1 MTVICVNPLV
11 EHACVSAKNGQPLHF
26 LGMHAKAQLQ
36 GNLLNMHLQQRFLN
50 PGKDNVEISY
60 NCPLPWGA
68 VLLGIDVL
76 LNGQKLH
83 GGVMP
88 KAKAR
93 ERYESAIEKGNSS
106 ILVSI
111 SPDGSL
117 GMELGNLLAGEECE
131 IHLHYAQVLLPAQG
145 SLRIML
151 PTTMAPRYG
160 NAVHDGGFEPHLA
173 PTTDSLVQYP
183 FSAEI
188 RVEGELTAARISS
201 PSHRLSTRVQDGCVV
216 LSLNDSQWLDR
227 DLIVLL
233 DELLSPGMGSVATDT
248 TQPDE
253 SVVMACL
260 NPSLPA
266 PAQPQAAPAIQIQFL
281 VDCSGSM
288 NGGSIQSASL
298 ALQQMLRELQPQ
310 DLFSLSKF
318 GSGHAHCHAR
328 MVTVDAEQLGH
339 AQQWAAE
346 LQADM
351 GGTEMEEAI
360 ANTLQLPGPA
370 KRDLLLIT
378 DGEIHAID
386 SLIEAIAHKNQRIFI
401 VGIGS
406 SPAEQHLR
414 RLAQASGGSC
424 EFVAPGEA
432 VQPAILRMF
441 HRLRSPALSQLQLR
455 LPDAVELVSIEQLPR
470 HGFANEQLLTY
481 LRIRGTWPAGTPL
494 ELHGQPGEHN
504 ALQLLAECKP
514 QAVQDSNNTVARMAA
529 HALCSDLA
537 KSNNSALSPHKQQR
551 SKDRLTELATRYQL
565 VTQYTH
571 FVLVHERAAHEK
583 PTDMPSLVQVPQ
595 MLAAGWGG
603 AGNVQAPKYANFN
616 VPSVWRTNR
625 TATASQRIADL
636 NRDNAGDVEIPSF
649 LRKSLEATKQSK
661 IERPL
666 LGGQRMDTTPPEVF
680 VRQLEA
686 QDCSQL
692 QTIAAL
698 SKLGLPQ
705 EIAQWLRDQ
714 IDASH
719 SESQIVQAFVQAMR
733 WLANHQWQG
742 LSGLELQAHS
752 LFVQA
757 LQSTGADA
765 WPAALMSTAK
775 A

>member
-1 MTVICVNPLV
+1 MTVFNFDPIA
-11 EHACVSAKNGQPLHF
+11 EHARLQTKEGRLVHF
-26 LGMHAKAQLQ
+26 LGMHAKAHLQ

-68 VLLGIDVL
+68 VLLGVDVL
-76 LNGQKLH
+76 LNGQKLQ
-83 GGVMP
+83 GSVMP
-88 KAKAR
+88 KAEAR
-93 ERYESAIEKGNSS
+93 DRYETALEKGDSS

-117 GMELGNLLAGEECE
+117 GMELGNLLASEECE

-160 NAVHDGGFEPHLA
+160 DAVQDGGFEPHLA
-173 PTTDSLVQYP
+173 PTVDALVQYS
-183 FSAEI
+183 FSAEVW
-188 RVEGELTAARISS
+188 VEGELTAARISS
-201 PSHRLSTRVQDGCVV
+201 PSHRLSTRMQDGNLV
-216 LSLNDSQWLDR
+216 LSLSDSQWLDR

-233 DELLSPGMGSVATDT
+233 DELPSSSMCSVAIDT

-266 PAQPQAAPAIQIQFL
+266 SAQPKAAPAIQVQFL

-288 NGGSIQSASL
+288 QGDSIQSASL

-318 GSGHAHCHAR
+318 GTNHAHCHAR
-328 MVTVDAEQLGH
+328 LVTVDAEQLAH

-370 KRDLLLIT
+370 QRDLLLIT
-378 DGEIHAID
+378 DGEIYAID
-386 SLIEAIAHKNQRIFI
+386 ALIDAVAHKKQRIFV

-441 HRLRSPALSQLQLR
+441 HRLRSPVLSQLQLR
-455 LPDAVELVSIEQLPR
+455 LPETVELIAIEQLPEF
-470 HGFANEQLLTY
+470 GFANEQLLTY
-481 LRIRGTWPAGTPL
+481 LRIRGSWPCDARL
-494 ELHGQPGEHN
+494 QLHGRLDGQN
-504 ALQLLAECKP
+504 AVQLLAECKP
-514 QAVQDSNNTVARMAA
+514 QTVQDSSNTVARMAA

-537 KSNNSALSPHKQQR
+537 QSNNSALSPHKQQR
-551 SKDRLTELATRYQL
+551 SKVRLTELATRYQL

-583 PTDMPSLVQVPQ
+583 PADMPSLVQVPQ

-603 AGNVQAPKYANFN
+603 NGNVQAAAHSAHCI
-616 VPSVWRTNR
+616 PSVWRTSK
-625 TATASQRIADL
+625 ASAASQKLADMT
-636 NRDNAGDVEIPSF
+636 GDVELPAF
-649 LRKSLEATKQSK
+649 LRKSAEAIDFSE
-661 IERPL
+661 ISEM
-666 LGGQRMDTTPPEVF
+666 RMSVRRIQPKASMSPEAF
-680 VRQLEA
+680 VQQLET

-698 SKLGLPQ
+698 SSLGLPQ
-705 EIAQWLRDQ
+705 EIALWLRDQ
-714 IDASH
+714 ILASH

-742 LSGLELQAHS
+742 LSGLKQQAHS
-752 LFVQA
+752 RFVQA

>member
-1 MTVICVNPLV
+1 MTVIYANPSA
-11 EHACVSAKNGQPLHF
+11 EHACVSTNNGRPLHF
-26 LGMHAKAQLQ
+26 LGMHARAQLQ

-50 PGKDNVEISY
+50 PSKDNVEISY

-68 VLLGIDVL
+68 VLLGVDVL
-76 LNGQKLH
+76 LNGQKLQ
-83 GGVMP
+83 GSVMP
-88 KAKAR
+88 KAQAR
-93 ERYESAIEKGNSS
+93 DRYETALEKGDSS

-111 SPDGSL
+111 GPDGSL

-160 NAVHDGGFEPHLA
+160 DAVRDGGFGPHLA
-173 PTTDSLVQYP
+173 PTVDSLVQYP

-188 RVEGELTAARISS
+188 QVEGELTAARISS
-201 PSHRLSTRVQDGCVV
+201 PSHRMSTRVQDHSVV
-216 LSLNDSQWLDR
+216 LSLSDSQWLDR

-233 DELLSPGMGSVATDT
+233 DELPSPSMGSVAADT

-253 SVVMACL
+253 SLVMACL
-260 NPSLPA
+260 NPNLPA
-266 PAQPQAAPAIQIQFL
+266 SALPQATPAIRAQFL
-281 VDCSGSM
+281 IDCSGSM
-288 NGGSIQSASL
+288 NGDSIQSASL

-318 GSGHAHCHAR
+318 GSNHAHCHAR
-328 MVTVDAEQLGH
+328 MVTVNAEQLGH
-339 AQQWAAE
+339 AQRWAAE

-360 ANTLQLPGPA
+360 ASTLQLPGPA
-370 KRDLLLIT
+370 QRDLLLIT

-386 SLIEAIAHKNQRIFI
+386 ALIEAVSHKEQRIFV

-414 RLAQASGGSC
+414 RLAQASGGVC

-441 HRLRSPALSQLQLR
+441 HRLRSPVLSQLQLR
-455 LPDAVELVSIEQLPR
+455 LPEAVDLIAIEQLPAS
-470 HGFANEQLLTY
+470 GFAGEQLLAY
-481 LRIRGTWPAGTPL
+481 LRIRGSWPAGLPL
-494 ELHGQPGEHN
+494 ELHGQLGN
-504 ALQLLAECKP
+504 DSRLQLLAQCRP
-514 QAVQDSNNTVARMAA
+514 QTVQDSSNTVARMAA
-529 HALCSDLA
+529 HVLCADLTQ
-537 KSNNSALSPHKQQR
+537 SSRSALSPHKQQR

-565 VTQYTH
+565 VTQHTH

-583 PTDMPSLVQVPQ
+583 PADMPSLVQVPQ

-603 AGNVQAPKYANFN
+603 ASSVQAAALSAQS
-616 VPSVWRTNR
+616 VPSLWRTNR
-625 TATASQRIADL
+625 SSAASQNLAGLAD
-636 NRDNAGDVEIPSF
+636 DVEIPAF
-649 LRKSLEATKQSK
+649 LRKQVEAIDPNQIKMSL
-661 IERPL
+661 RR
-666 LGGQRMDTTPPEVF
+666 GQRKVAVSPEAF
-680 VRQLEA
+680 ARQLET

-692 QTIAAL
+692 HTIDAL
-698 SKLGLPQ
+698 SSLGLPPA
-705 EIAQWLRDQ
+705 IAQWLRDQ
-714 IDASH
+714 VFASH
-719 SESQIVQAFVQAMR
+719 SESQVVQAFVQAMR
-733 WLANHQWQG
+733 WLANNQWQG
-742 LSGLELQAHS
+742 LSRHQPHARL

-757 LQSTGADA
+757 LQGTVADA
-765 WPAALMSTAK
+765 WPTALMNTAE

>member
-1 MTVICVNPLV
+1 MTVTIVHSSA
-11 EHACVSAKNGQPLHF
+11 EHANASTRDGRPLHF

-60 NCPLPWGA
+60 NCPMPWGA
-68 VLLGIDVL
+68 VLLGVDVL
-76 LNGQKLH
+76 LNGKKLH
-83 GGVMP
+83 GSVMP
-88 KAKAR
+88 KAEAR
-93 ERYESAIEKGNSS
+93 DKYESAIEKGDSS

-160 NAVHDGGFEPHLA
+160 DAVHDGGFEPHLA
-173 PTTDSLVQYP
+173 PTVDSLVQYP
-183 FSAEI
+183 FSAEVRI
-188 RVEGELTAARISS
+188 EGELTAARISS
-201 PSHRLSTRVQDGCVV
+201 PSHRLSTRVQDGSIV
-216 LSLNDSQWLDR
+216 LSLSDSQWLDR

-233 DELLSPGMGSVATDT
+233 DELPSSSMGSVTTDS

-260 NPSLPA
+260 SPSLPA
-266 PAQPQAAPAIQIQFL
+266 SAQPQAASAIQVQFL

-288 NGGSIQSASL
+288 HGDSIESASL

-318 GSGHAHCHAR
+318 GSNHAHCHAR
-328 MVTVDAEQLGH
+328 MVSVDVEQLGH
-339 AQQWAAE
+339 AQQWAAD

-360 ANTLQLPGPA
+360 TSTLQIPGPA
-370 KRDLLLIT
+370 QRDLLLIT

-386 SLIEAIAHKNQRIFI
+386 SLIQAVAQKAQRIFV

-441 HRLRSPALSQLQLR
+441 HRLRSPVLSQLQLR
-455 LPDAVELVSIEQLPR
+455 LPEAVELIAIEQLPKS
-470 HGFANEQLLTY
+470 GFANEQLLTY
-481 LRIRGTWPAGTPL
+481 LRIRGSWPCDARL
-494 ELHGQPGEHN
+494 QLHGRLNDQN
-504 ALQLLAECKP
+504 AVQLLAECKP
-514 QAVQDSNNTVARMAA
+514 QAVQDSSNTVARMAA

-537 KSNNSALSPHKQQR
+537 QSNNSALSPHKQQR
-551 SKDRLTELATRYQL
+551 SKERLTELATRYQL
-565 VTQYTH
+565 VTPYTH

-583 PTDMPSLVQVPQ
+583 SKDMPSLVQVPQ

-603 AGNVQAPKYANFN
+603 NGNVLAMAAAPKRMSASFALPAFFRRADSSDLDQ
-616 VPSVWRTNR
+616 VMMSRQRTLRR
-625 TATASQRIADL
+625 THKLPQ
-636 NRDNAGDVEIPSF
+636 E
-649 LRKSLEATKQSK
+649 
-661 IERPL
+661 
-666 LGGQRMDTTPPEVF
+666 F
-680 VRQLEA
+680 VQQLET
-686 QDCSQL
+686 QDCKQF
-692 QTIAAL
+692 QTIDEL
-698 SKLGLPQ
+698 SRLGLP
-705 EIAQWLRDQ
+705 EAIALWLRQ
-714 IDASH
+714 QVVGMR
-719 SESQIVQAFVQAMR
+719 SEAQVVQAFVQAMLQ
-733 WLANHQWQG
+733 LAHNQWSG
-742 LSGLELQAHS
+742 LSGLAGLAQS
-752 LFVQA
+752 SFVLA
-757 LQSTGADA
+757 LQPTSADA
-765 WPAALMSTAK
+765 WPAQLMNSVA